1 MYLEKNLSPVYRHVF
16 IHLQELMQE
25 ELNNLQYLYQI
36 KSLYIPVESMPLS
49 QMITNL
55 IMLEQ
60 IFQK

>member
-16 IHLQELMQE
+16 IYLQELMQE
-25 ELNNLQYLYQI
+25 ELNNLQYFYQI

-49 QMITNL
+49 QTITNL
-55 IMLEQ
+55 ITLEQ

>member
-1 MYLEKNLSPVYRHVF
+1 MYLEKNLSTVYSHVF

-25 ELNNLQYLYQI
+25 EPNNLQYLYQI

-49 QMITNL
+49 QTITNL
-55 IMLEQ
+55 ITLEQ